1 VTGLKSPFPKGGFR
15 GIFNRVHLNPPCPP
29 LQKGGMSLS
38 ELTPMGEIRGPVF
51 DKILRCGLDTGF
63 RRYDGA
69 FGGQRIEGSYT
80 KHSGRASQTRRQRPA
95 PPDGCTTSRK
105 FFPCAGRTGLGAAG
119 FTLVELMVVTGILAI
134 LASVATPAYINHK
147 NRAIQSE
154 AIEALLRAR
163 MDQEIFWAENGFYTN
178 NIRRLPSFGNTAGTS
193 ISTPNG
199 YTVRVAW
206 VSANGNSYRI
216 VATKTY
222 FSYAQPD
229 TIRITEDPQQAPII
243 HNTDALKFSI
253 FRWLF
258 D

>member
-1 VTGLKSPFPKGGFR
+1 MK
-15 GIFNRVHLNPPCPP
+15 
-29 LQKGGMSLS
+29 
-38 ELTPMGEIRGPVF
+38 
-51 DKILRCGLDTGF
+51 
-63 RRYDGA
+63 
-69 FGGQRIEGSYT
+69 
-80 KHSGRASQTRRQRPA
+80 RPQVA

-105 FFPCAGRTGLGAAG
+105 FFSCAGRTGLGAAG

-163 MDQEIFWAENGFYTN
+163 MDQEIFWAENSLYTN
-178 NIRRLPSFGNTAGTS
+178 NIRRLPSFGNTAGAS
-193 ISTPNG
+193 ILTPNG
-199 YTVRVAW
+199 YTIAVVT
-206 VSANGNSYRI
+206 ANANSFRI

-229 TIRITEDPQQAPII
+229 TIAITEDLQQAPII

-253 FRWLF
+253 FKWLF